1 MFQAPV
7 FISFFFALKKMA
19 NLPVESLKE
28 GGFLWLKDLTIYD
41 PYYIMPVVTSLTMF
55 ITIELGTDGAN
66 IQAMGMFRYVLRAV
80 PFVALPFMLH
90 FPGVSIITFIL
101 LL

>member
-19 NLPVESLKE
+19 YLPVESLKE
-28 GGFLWLKDLTIYD
+28 GGFWWLKDLTLYD
-41 PYYIMPVVTSLTMF
+41 PYYIMPIVTSVTMF

-66 IQAMGMFRYVLRAV
+66 IHAMGLGRYFFRAV
-80 PFVALPFMLH
+80 PFVVLPFMLH
-90 FPGVSIITFIL
+90 FPGVSISIL

>member
-1 MFQAPV
+1 MFQAPI
-7 FISFFFALKKMA
+7 FISFFFALKTMA

-28 GGFLWLKDLTIYD
+28 GGFWWLKDLTVYD
-41 PYYIMPVVTSLTMF
+41 PYYIMPIVTSVTMF

-66 IQAMGMFRYVLRAV
+66 VHTLGIFRYVLRAV
-80 PFVALPFMLH
+80 PFIALPFMLH
-90 FPGVSIITFIL
+90 FPGVCIIISIL